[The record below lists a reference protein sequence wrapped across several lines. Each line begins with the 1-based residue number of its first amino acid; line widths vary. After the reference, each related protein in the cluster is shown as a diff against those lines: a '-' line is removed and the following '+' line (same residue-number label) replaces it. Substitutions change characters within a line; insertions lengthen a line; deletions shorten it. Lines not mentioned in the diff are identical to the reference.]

1 MKTTHGVDLHA
12 VDATRGEHRATRD
25 AHRVPLGPD
34 SALSGGRFHRRTAL
48 PRDDRQLMGAVAR
61 AREGDHDALRYLYVR
76 YADNVY
82 GYVAS
87 IVRDDH
93 EAEDVTQQVF
103 LKLMSM
109 LGKYEQRA
117 VPFSSWLLRL
127 AHNAAVDDLRRRR
140 ATPVENVRGAD
151 EPADGRAHEGLSL
164 FREALGTLPADQ
176 RTVVVLRHVVGL
188 TPGEI
193 AQRLGRSENSIH
205 GLHHRGRRALRTELR
220 RLHGGPVTL
229 SRRGRKAPSA

>member
-1 MKTTHGVDLHA
+1 MKKAAMCGVHLHA
-12 VDATRGEHRATRD
+12 VDATRDDHRL
-25 AHRVPLGPD
+25 PPGPN
-34 SALSGGRFHRRTAL
+34 ALSGGRFHRRTAL
-48 PRDDRQLMGAVAR
+48 PRDDRQLMAAVAR

-87 IVRDDH
+87 IVRDEH

-103 LKLMSM
+103 LKLMSV
-109 LGKYEQRA
+109 LDKYEQRN

-140 ATPVENVRGAD
+140 ATPVEDMRGAD
-151 EPADGRAHEGLSL
+151 EPADVRGHEGLSL
-164 FREALGTLPADQ
+164 FREALATLPEDQ

-220 RLHGGPVTL
+220 RLEGGPMTV
-229 SRRGRKAPSA
+229 SRPWPSAAAA